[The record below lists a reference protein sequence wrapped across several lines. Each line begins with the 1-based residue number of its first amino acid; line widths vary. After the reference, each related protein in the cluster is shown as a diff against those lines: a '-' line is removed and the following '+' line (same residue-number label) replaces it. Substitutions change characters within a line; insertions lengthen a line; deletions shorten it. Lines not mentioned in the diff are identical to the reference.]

1 MPDKDDLSR
10 EATMR
15 LQNLK
20 SLTLRNTLHLS
31 RFCAEGYREPVD
43 GHFDRRGSMDS
54 SDLVST
60 SLESVAERGLS
71 SFLQAIAGIAPDE
84 DLQKAGDCWIRAL
97 EATDWSSGESSDR
110 FICHVTINAL
120 AVTAEFN

>member
-1 MPDKDDLSR
+1 M
-10 EATMR
+10 
-15 LQNLK
+15 
-20 SLTLRNTLHLS
+20 
-31 RFCAEGYREPVD
+31 G
-43 GHFDRRGSMDS
+43 S
-54 SDLVST
+54 SDLLSANLQ
-60 SLESVAERGLS
+60 SIAERGLS